1 MTSVVRYV
9 KNTTTAANV
18 NVAVASTGGDYQLI
32 AFDITTAAGIAAN
45 ANANILTWIGA
56 GKIKSILSVFVRAA
70 GQGAVAQTGE
80 VIPFGAVAQNTHST
94 ISLDA
99 TGRTINIA
107 LLAGAPPINA
117 GATISLLLVIGNY

>member
-9 KNTTTAANV
+9 RNLSTAANV
-18 NVAVASTGGDYQLI
+18 NVDVASTGGDYQLV
-32 AFDITTAAGIAAN
+32 AFDITTAARIAAN
-45 ANANILTWIGA
+45 ANANILTWTGS
-56 GKIKSILSVFVRAA
+56 GTIKSILSVFVRAA

-94 ISLDA
+94 ITLDA

-107 LLAGAPPINA
+107 LLGTATPINA